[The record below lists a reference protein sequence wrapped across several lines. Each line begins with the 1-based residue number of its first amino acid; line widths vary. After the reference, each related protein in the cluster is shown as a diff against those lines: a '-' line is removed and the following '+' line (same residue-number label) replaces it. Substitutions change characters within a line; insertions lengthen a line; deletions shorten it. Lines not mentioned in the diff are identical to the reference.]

1 MVKGLVGTPFLYL
14 LNEVQCE
21 YEPQDNTKGEFGR
34 YEFIRVRCSAKTRT

>member
-1 MVKGLVGTPFLYL
+1 MVKGMARTPSLYF

-21 YEPQDNTKGEFGR
+21 YEPQDNTKGEFGK